1 MTVATLLKLAAWGAI
16 VAVALQIIFYFVFQT
31 IGYDSYMLSITLI
44 ASVIVVI
51 LLLAG
56 LTLLKKALTAKVFPK

>member
-44 ASVIVVI
+44 ASLVAAI

-56 LTLLKKALTAKVFPK
+56 WALLKRTLTANASM